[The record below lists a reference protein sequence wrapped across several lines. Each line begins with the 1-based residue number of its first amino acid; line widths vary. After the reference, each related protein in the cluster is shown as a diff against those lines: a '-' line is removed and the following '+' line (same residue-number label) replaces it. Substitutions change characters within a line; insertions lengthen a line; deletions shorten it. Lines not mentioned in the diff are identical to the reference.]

1 MHYKKIRNKIV
12 HIILYKNNSINVI
25 NNQFYLTFIIIRKIT
40 QLEGG
45 KSEMEL
51 LRSIEEAAF
60 SILSQLGAPP
70 PRRIQQSS
78 LRSILA
84 QLQSMKTYVDGTID
98 TRLDFYIEVGHFI
111 FLWLIFIK
119 MVIVN

>member
-1 MHYKKIRNKIV
+1 
-12 HIILYKNNSINVI
+12 
-25 NNQFYLTFIIIRKIT
+25 
-40 QLEGG
+40 
-45 KSEMEL
+45 MEL

-70 PRRIQQSS
+70 PRRIQQGS

-98 TRLDFYIEVGHFI
+98 TRLDFYIEVGNFI
-111 FLWLIFIK
+111 FLWLIFME
-119 MVIVN
+119 MVIVD